1 MPTSAMPHRRKGVGP
16 RVLLSVIVLAV
27 LAAYAILWPSLAP
40 ANWADSDYLR
50 ARSGPS
56 WPHVMGTDGLG
67 FDVSVRVAEALQV
80 SLTVAVVTA
89 IAATLIGIAVGA
101 TAAAWG
107 GRVDAVLMRLTDAAA
122 SVPHLLA
129 TIVVVAMFRGSL
141 TAIIIALTLTHWTT
155 LARIVRA
162 ETQAVMSTDFIA
174 VTRAAGATRTHLVRH
189 HILPAVAPQAG
200 IAVVM
205 MVPHAIWHEST
216 LSFLGIGLA
225 PEQASLG
232 TLIHAS
238 RSGLL
243 EGQWWALAAPAAVL
257 IAVTVSIAALRPG
270 TATPKTRP
278 ALPTALPTRSLAT
291 GEGLAVQSLTVRLPT
306 AGGRWVHAVTEVTL
320 RAQPGELVAVVGESG
335 AGKSTLAATIA
346 GLLPAGAAT
355 SGTVCAGR
363 VGFVPQNPAAAF
375 TPTRHLRGQLEEI
388 ARAHCSAR
396 SVAELC
402 TLVGLPGG
410 LIDRYPH
417 QLSGGQIQR
426 VAIAAAL
433 ACDPHVLVAD
443 EPTSSLDP
451 DLAAD
456 TLHLLRRLADT
467 TGATVLLITHD
478 LQSLADTAVADR
490 VAVLYAGHLVD
501 NGPALQLL
509 DGVGHPYTAA
519 LAAAL
524 PAGGLHPLP
533 GMPPTLTDLDHKQS
547 PWQERGLDAPWPPEP
562 ALRQPVEAYTEAPL
576 AVAP

>member
-1 MPTSAMPHRRKGVGP
+1 MTRQEHGATTP
-16 RVLLSVIVLAV
+16 RARIILSGIVLSA
-27 LAAYAILWPSLAP
+27 LALYALVWPALAP
-40 ANWADSDYLR
+40 AGWAESDYLR
-50 ARSGPS
+50 ARTGPS
-56 WPHVMGTDGLG
+56 WPHLMGTDGLG

-89 IAATLIGIAVGA
+89 LAATLIGIAVGA
-101 TAAAWG
+101 AAAAWG
-107 GRVDAVLMRLTDAAA
+107 GRVDATLMRLTDAVA

-129 TIVVVAMFRGSL
+129 TIVVIAMFRGSL

-162 ETQAVMSTDFIA
+162 ETQRVMAAEYVA

-189 HILPAVAPQAG
+189 HVLPAVAPQAA

-257 IAVTVSIAALRPG
+257 IAATVAIAALRPG
-270 TATPKTRP
+270 TATRKTRP
-278 ALPTALPTRSLAT
+278 TAAPAALASAA
-291 GEGLAVQSLTVRLPT
+291 GEGLSVQSLTVRL
-306 AGGRWVHAVTEVTL
+306 AASGGRRVHAVTDLTL
-320 RAQPGELVAVVGESG
+320 HAQPGELVAVVGESG

-346 GLLPAGAAT
+346 GLLPDGAVT
-355 SGTVCAGR
+355 TGTVTAGR

-375 TPTRHLRGQLEEI
+375 TPTRYLRGQLAEI
-388 ARAHCSAR
+388 TAAHDSSR
-396 SVAELC
+396 TVDELC
-402 TLVGLPGG
+402 ALVGLPGG

-467 TGATVLLITHD
+467 TGAAVLLITHD
-478 LQSLADTAVADR
+478 LQALADTAVADR

-501 NGPALQLL
+501 NGPADQLL

-524 PAGGLHPLP
+524 PSGGLHPLP
-533 GMPPTLTDLDHKQS
+533 GMPPTLTSLDREQN
-547 PWQERGLDAPWPPEP
+547 PWQARGLDAPWPPEP
-562 ALRQPVEAYTEAPL
+562 ALRQPVEACTEAPL
-576 AVAP
+576 AVAR

>member
-1 MPTSAMPHRRKGVGP
+1 MTRQEHGAATP
-16 RVLLSVIVLAV
+16 RARIVLSGIV
-27 LAAYAILWPSLAP
+27 LSALALYALLWPALAP
-40 ANWADSDYLR
+40 AGWAESDYLR
-50 ARSGPS
+50 ARTAPS
-56 WPHVMGTDGLG
+56 WPHLMGTDGLG

-89 IAATLIGIAVGA
+89 VAATLIGIAVGA
-101 TAAAWG
+101 AAAAWG
-107 GRVDAVLMRLTDAAA
+107 GRVDATLMRLTDAVA

-129 TIVVVAMFRGSL
+129 TIVVIAMFRGSL

-162 ETQAVMSTDFIA
+162 ETQRVMAAEYVA

-189 HILPAVAPQAG
+189 HVLPAVAPQAA

-257 IAVTVSIAALRPG
+257 IAATVAIAALRPG
-270 TATPKTRP
+270 TATRRTRP
-278 ALPTALPTRSLAT
+278 APPATPALVA
-291 GEGLAVQSLTVRLPT
+291 GEGLSVQSLTVRLP
-306 AGGRWVHAVTEVTL
+306 ASGGRQVHAVTDLTL
-320 RAQPGELVAVVGESG
+320 HAQPGELVAVVGESG
-335 AGKSTLAATIA
+335 AGKSTLVATIA
-346 GLLPAGAAT
+346 GLLPDGAVT
-355 SGTVCAGR
+355 TGTVTAGR

-375 TPTRHLRGQLEEI
+375 TATRHLRGQLAEI
-388 ARAHCSAR
+388 TAAHDSTR
-396 SVAELC
+396 TVDELC
-402 TLVGLPGG
+402 ALVGLPGG

-478 LQSLADTAVADR
+478 LQALADTAIADR

-501 NGPALQLL
+501 NGPAHQLL

-524 PAGGLHPLP
+524 PSGGLHLLP
-533 GMPPTLTDLDHKQS
+533 GMPPTLTDLDHDQS
-547 PWQERGLDAPWPPEP
+547 PWQWRGLDAPWPPEP
-562 ALRQPVEAYTEAPL
+562 AQRQPVEAYTEAPL
-576 AVAP
+576 VVAR

>member
-101 TAAAWG
+101 AAAAWG
-107 GRVDAVLMRLTDAAA
+107 GRVDTVLMRLTDAAA

-129 TIVVVAMFRGSL
+129 TIVVVAMFRGSV

-162 ETQAVMSTDFIA
+162 ETQRVMSTDFIA

-189 HILPAVAPQAG
+189 HILPAVAPQAA

-257 IAVTVSIAALRPG
+257 IAVTVAIAALRPG
-270 TATPKTRP
+270 TATRKTRP
-278 ALPTALPTRSLAT
+278 ARPAALPTRSLAE
-291 GEGLAVQSLTVRLPT
+291 GEGLAVQSLTARLPA

-320 RAQPGELVAVVGESG
+320 RARPGELVAVVGESG

-402 TLVGLPGG
+402 TLVGLAPY
-410 LIDRYPH
+410 LVDRYPH
-417 QLSGGQIQR
+417 QLSGGQVQR

-443 EPTSSLDP
+443 EPTSSLD
-451 DLAAD
+451 AEFVTD
-456 TLHLLRRLADT
+456 TMHLLRHLADT
-467 TGATVLLITHD
+467 AGAAVLLVTHD
-478 LQSLADTAVADR
+478 LQALADTGVADQL
-490 VAVLYAGHLVD
+490 AVLYAGHLVD
-501 NGPALQLL
+501 HGPADRLL
-509 DGVGHPYTAA
+509 GGGSHPYTAA

-533 GMPPTLTDLDHKQS
+533 GMPPTLTDLDHARN
-547 PWQERGLDAPWPPEP
+547 PWPQRGLYASWPPEHTV
-562 ALRQPVEAYTEAPL
+562 AKSADRSVQVPVGAGR
-576 AVAP
+576 

>member
-1 MPTSAMPHRRKGVGP
+1 MTRPGADSGARP
-16 RVLLSVIVLAV
+16 RTRVVLSGIVLAV
-27 LAAYAILWPSLAP
+27 LAVYALAWPVLAP
-40 ANWADSDYLR
+40 AGWADSAYLR
-50 ARSGPS
+50 ARTGPS
-56 WPHVMGTDGLG
+56 WPHLMGTDGLG
-67 FDVSVRVAEALQV
+67 HDVSVRVAEALQV

-89 IAATLIGIAVGA
+89 VAATLIGIAVGA
-101 TAAAWG
+101 SAAAWG

-129 TIVVVAMFRGSL
+129 TIVVVAMFRGSV

-162 ETQAVMSTDFIA
+162 ETQRVMAADYVA
-174 VTRAAGATRTHLVRH
+174 VTRAAGATRTQLVRH

-243 EGQWWALAAPAAVL
+243 DGQWWALAAPAAVL
-257 IAVTVSIAALRPG
+257 IAVTVAIAALRPA
-270 TATPKTRP
+270 TAKR
-278 ALPTALPTRSLAT
+278 AKPTHRARAASA
-291 GEGLAVQSLTVRLPT
+291 GASSGGGLAVEQLTVRLPAT
-306 AGGRWVHAVTEVTL
+306 GGGWVHAVTDLTL
-320 RAQPGELVAVVGESG
+320 RAEPGELVAVVGESG
-335 AGKSTLAATIA
+335 AGKSTLAAAIA
-346 GLLPAGAAT
+346 GLLPDGAAT
-355 SGTVCAGR
+355 SGTVSAGR

-375 TPTRHLRGQLEEI
+375 TPTRHLRGQLAEI
-388 ARAHCSAR
+388 TAAHDSLR
-396 SVAELC
+396 TVDELC
-402 TLVGLPGG
+402 TLVGLPDG

-443 EPTSSLDP
+443 EPTSSLDTN
-451 DLAAD
+451 LAVD
-456 TLHLLRRLADT
+456 TLRLLRRLADT

-478 LQSLADTAVADR
+478 LQTLVDTAVADR
-490 VAVLYAGHLVD
+490 LAVLYAGHLVD
-501 NGPALQLL
+501 HGPTSRLL
-509 DGVGHPYTAA
+509 DGGGHPYTAA
-519 LAAAL
+519 LVAAL
-524 PAGGLHPLP
+524 PSGGLHPLP
-533 GMPPTLTDLDHKQS
+533 GMPPSLTDLDQTVN
-547 PWQERGLDAPWPPEP
+547 PWQWRGLDALWPPELLSP
-562 ALRQPVEAYTEAPL
+562 QTTEVTAQAPVGAGR
-576 AVAP
+576 